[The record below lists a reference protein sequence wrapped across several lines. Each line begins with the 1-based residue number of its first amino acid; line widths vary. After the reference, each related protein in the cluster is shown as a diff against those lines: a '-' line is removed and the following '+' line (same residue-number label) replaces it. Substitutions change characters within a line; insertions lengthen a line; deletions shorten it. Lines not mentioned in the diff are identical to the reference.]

1 MEGMIICN
9 PRIQFQRPLNVAQ
22 CPIQI
27 LAVLEEIRV
36 PIMDEVMVRIYPES
50 LLISL
55 VRLDVFLTDPKRTP

>member
-27 LAVLEEIRV
+27 LAVLEEKIRV
-36 PIMDEVMVRIYPES
+36 PIMDEGDRPDLSGEPVEKLGLPR
-50 LLISL
+50 
-55 VRLDVFLTDPKRTP
+55 RFF